1 MKRYISYFA
10 VLLAVLL
17 GAACSKDDSAAGS
30 DNRTGVMA
38 MTVSTRQTADTGE
51 YDPLQHQTVY
61 IYNDEGGLLRKYTS
75 KEACP
80 ERLELLAGTY
90 RVAVEAGEEAPA
102 DFTKRLYK
110 GEETFTVKPGETTN
124 VAVVCQIVNTV
135 VEVKFDDS
143 ILQNLAP
150 GYSVWIAGGEKVD
163 EQAAE
168 AGSVP
173 ALRFTAEGTG
183 YYTLPAGMTSLAWLF
198 RGTHVEGKNV
208 EMEDYIPN
216 VKAGGKYT
224 LTFKYSPD
232 LPGYIDCVLISVD
245 PGTDDKDDE
254 IIFSPDPAV
263 ISEGFDIAEIQ
274 KYVSGE
280 KKYRILAFSELTRF
294 TVSVGD
300 KSYDALNG
308 TTEGISLEPVDKYN
322 VRLTLSD
329 AFFASCQAGDQKVT
343 LRIEDANGGSSEV
356 ATTYRLE
363 GLVPVTADD
372 YDLWANTV
380 TLRVVSFTPGTTVQF
395 GLRSSGGEWQPMA
408 GTSQGDD
415 FITATYAPQW
425 VPQTVK
431 EQTVYTQAAGTG
443 IIATHSYDFRAIING
458 TETTGTFTAGE
469 VQPIPNGDMSGWS
482 MTGGFAFPNAAGES
496 FWSSGNNTMT
506 KTLCTSTDVKFGKS
520 APAAKLTST
529 NMLVLAAG
537 NLFTGEF
544 AYKSFTGTVQFGQT
558 YAFTARPSA
567 MKVKYHAHVGTV
579 DKVRTSGDICPYI
592 KKGDPDM
599 ARIFVAIVDWNAPH
613 EVVSGMTTTK
623 GAWDPEKRHRQRI
636 GRQNPGI
643 RIALDHAIDGW
654 RGYAGRRIRHR
665 MVRPRDAPCRRE
677 VFARD
682 LMCLQRLRRLFHRLL
697 EKRDVRRRFRMGILT
712 IKRKRTT
719 MRKITTSTLLALL
732 LLAGTAP
739 ESRAQQTNAAASLAP
754 QADSTSCMQH
764 EERPQ
769 TVNEMRRQRGL
780 TEKHNLF
787 VPRGQWIFGGTA
799 SYSTHSNDTY
809 RFLVI
814 EGIESKGYTFKV
826 SPMIAYAFR
835 DNMALGGRF
844 IYSRSLL
851 KLDKA
856 DLNLGG
862 EDSDLNFELN
872 DCYSLQQS
880 YSVAMIWRQY
890 IPLGRNKRF
899 ALFNEMQL
907 SGGGTQA
914 RFAKDSPV
922 KGTYQTGYT
931 FSLGISP
938 GIIAF
943 ATNNMAVEVN
953 VGVMGISYSHTK
965 QVHNQV
971 TVGKR
976 DASMMN
982 FKVNIFSIGLGMAF
996 YL

>member
-1 MKRYISYFA
+1 MKTFTKF
-10 VLLAVLL
+10 LTMLAV
-17 GAACSKDDSAAGS
+17 AALFA
-30 DNRTGVMA
+30 TGCVN
-38 MTVSTRQTADTGE
+38 E
-51 YDPLQHQTVY
+51 EPPYKEDP
-61 IYNDEGGLLRKYTS
+61 N
-75 KEACP
+75 P
-80 ERLELLAGTY
+80 E
-90 RVAVEAGEEAPA
+90 
-102 DFTKRLYK
+102 
-110 GEETFTVKPGETTN
+110 
-124 VAVVCQIVNTV
+124 
-135 VEVKFDDS
+135 
-143 ILQNLAP
+143 
-150 GYSVWIAGGEKVD
+150 
-163 EQAAE
+163 
-168 AGSVP
+168 
-173 ALRFTAEGTG
+173 
-183 YYTLPAGMTSLAWLF
+183 PAGMTGYLSIGNLSMTVVYDETEIRPDDTSDETQAA
-198 RGTHVEGKNV
+198 RTASGTRATAPDVDSFIVEILDADNAQVLEMTYAELKEQLKTPMELKVGVYRMEVRSEDTMPGADWEHPVYGATSDFTITKAQTTSPEEVVCTLQNIKVSV
-208 EMEDYIPN
+208 E
-216 VKAGGKYT
+216 
-224 LTFKYSPD
+224 YSPD

-263 ISEGFDIAEIQ
+263 ISEGFDITEIQ
-274 KYVSGE
+274 KYRSGE
-280 KKYRILAFSELTRF
+280 KKYRIMAFSELTRF

-623 GAWDPEKRHRQRI
+623 GAWDPEK
-636 GRQNPGI
+636 GI
-643 RIALDHAIDGW
+643 DNVSEGKILGYGSLWITQSTDGEDMQDAELDIVWYDHET
-654 RGYAGRRIRHR
+654 
-665 MVRPRDAPCRRE
+665 RPAE
-677 VFARD
+677 G
-682 LMCLQRLRRLFHRLL
+682 
-697 EKRDVRRRFRMGILT
+697 K
-712 IKRKRTT
+712 
-719 MRKITTSTLLALL
+719 
-732 LLAGTAP
+732 
-739 ESRAQQTNAAASLAP
+739 
-754 QADSTSCMQH
+754 
-764 EERPQ
+764 
-769 TVNEMRRQRGL
+769 
-780 TEKHNLF
+780 
-787 VPRGQWIFGGTA
+787 
-799 SYSTHSNDTY
+799 YS
-809 RFLVI
+809 LVI
-814 EGIESKGYTFKV
+814 SCACNAYGDYFTGCSKNVMYV
-826 SPMIAYAFR
+826 
-835 DNMALGGRF
+835 D
-844 IYSRSLL
+844 
-851 KLDKA
+851 D
-856 DLNLGG
+856 
-862 EDSDLNFELN
+862 FEWV
-872 DCYSLQQS
+872 Y
-880 YSVAMIWRQY
+880 
-890 IPLGRNKRF
+890 
-899 ALFNEMQL
+899 
-907 SGGGTQA
+907 
-914 RFAKDSPV
+914 
-922 KGTYQTGYT
+922 
-931 FSLGISP
+931 
-938 GIIAF
+938 
-943 ATNNMAVEVN
+943 
-953 VGVMGISYSHTK
+953 
-965 QVHNQV
+965 
-971 TVGKR
+971 
-976 DASMMN
+976 
-982 FKVNIFSIGLGMAF
+982 
-996 YL
+996 

>member
-75 KEACP
+75 QEACP

-110 GEETFTVKPGETTN
+110 GEEKFTVKPGETTN

-395 GLRSSGGEWQPMA
+395 GLRSSGGE
-408 GTSQGDD
+408 
-415 FITATYAPQW
+415 
-425 VPQTVK
+425 
-431 EQTVYTQAAGTG
+431 
-443 IIATHSYDFRAIING
+443 
-458 TETTGTFTAGE
+458 
-469 VQPIPNGDMSGWS
+469 
-482 MTGGFAFPNAAGES
+482 
-496 FWSSGNNTMT
+496 
-506 KTLCTSTDVKFGKS
+506 
-520 APAAKLTST
+520 
-529 NMLVLAAG
+529 
-537 NLFTGEF
+537 
-544 AYKSFTGTVQFGQT
+544 
-558 YAFTARPSA
+558 
-567 MKVKYHAHVGTV
+567 
-579 DKVRTSGDICPYI
+579 
-592 KKGDPDM
+592 
-599 ARIFVAIVDWNAPH
+599 
-613 EVVSGMTTTK
+613 
-623 GAWDPEKRHRQRI
+623 
-636 GRQNPGI
+636 
-643 RIALDHAIDGW
+643 
-654 RGYAGRRIRHR
+654 
-665 MVRPRDAPCRRE
+665 
-677 VFARD
+677 
-682 LMCLQRLRRLFHRLL
+682 
-697 EKRDVRRRFRMGILT
+697 
-712 IKRKRTT
+712 
-719 MRKITTSTLLALL
+719 
-732 LLAGTAP
+732 
-739 ESRAQQTNAAASLAP
+739 
-754 QADSTSCMQH
+754 
-764 EERPQ
+764 
-769 TVNEMRRQRGL
+769 
-780 TEKHNLF
+780 
-787 VPRGQWIFGGTA
+787 
-799 SYSTHSNDTY
+799 
-809 RFLVI
+809 
-814 EGIESKGYTFKV
+814 
-826 SPMIAYAFR
+826 
-835 DNMALGGRF
+835 
-844 IYSRSLL
+844 
-851 KLDKA
+851 
-856 DLNLGG
+856 
-862 EDSDLNFELN
+862 
-872 DCYSLQQS
+872 
-880 YSVAMIWRQY
+880 
-890 IPLGRNKRF
+890 
-899 ALFNEMQL
+899 
-907 SGGGTQA
+907 
-914 RFAKDSPV
+914 
-922 KGTYQTGYT
+922 
-931 FSLGISP
+931 
-938 GIIAF
+938 
-943 ATNNMAVEVN
+943 
-953 VGVMGISYSHTK
+953 
-965 QVHNQV
+965 
-971 TVGKR
+971 
-976 DASMMN
+976 
-982 FKVNIFSIGLGMAF
+982 
-996 YL
+996 

>member
-135 VEVKFDDS
+135 VEVKFDDT
-143 ILQNLAP
+143 IAENLAP

-163 EQAAE
+163 EEAAE

-173 ALRFTAEGTG
+173 ALRFTAEG
-183 YYTLPAGMTSLAWLF
+183 
-198 RGTHVEGKNV
+198 
-208 EMEDYIPN
+208 
-216 VKAGGKYT
+216 
-224 LTFKYSPD
+224 
-232 LPGYIDCVLISVD
+232 
-245 PGTDDKDDE
+245 
-254 IIFSPDPAV
+254 IF
-263 ISEGFDIAEIQ
+263 
-274 KYVSGE
+274 
-280 KKYRILAFSELTRF
+280 
-294 TVSVGD
+294 
-300 KSYDALNG
+300 
-308 TTEGISLEPVDKYN
+308 LEPVDKYN

-623 GAWDPEKRHRQRI
+623 GAWDPEK
-636 GRQNPGI
+636 GI
-643 RIALDHAIDGW
+643 DNVSEGKILGYGSLWITQSTDGEDMQDAELDIVWYDHET
-654 RGYAGRRIRHR
+654 
-665 MVRPRDAPCRRE
+665 RPAE
-677 VFARD
+677 G
-682 LMCLQRLRRLFHRLL
+682 
-697 EKRDVRRRFRMGILT
+697 K
-712 IKRKRTT
+712 
-719 MRKITTSTLLALL
+719 
-732 LLAGTAP
+732 
-739 ESRAQQTNAAASLAP
+739 
-754 QADSTSCMQH
+754 
-764 EERPQ
+764 
-769 TVNEMRRQRGL
+769 
-780 TEKHNLF
+780 
-787 VPRGQWIFGGTA
+787 
-799 SYSTHSNDTY
+799 YS
-809 RFLVI
+809 LVI
-814 EGIESKGYTFKV
+814 SCACNAYGDYFTGCSKNVMYV
-826 SPMIAYAFR
+826 
-835 DNMALGGRF
+835 D
-844 IYSRSLL
+844 
-851 KLDKA
+851 D
-856 DLNLGG
+856 
-862 EDSDLNFELN
+862 FEWV
-872 DCYSLQQS
+872 Y
-880 YSVAMIWRQY
+880 
-890 IPLGRNKRF
+890 
-899 ALFNEMQL
+899 
-907 SGGGTQA
+907 
-914 RFAKDSPV
+914 
-922 KGTYQTGYT
+922 
-931 FSLGISP
+931 
-938 GIIAF
+938 
-943 ATNNMAVEVN
+943 
-953 VGVMGISYSHTK
+953 
-965 QVHNQV
+965 
-971 TVGKR
+971 
-976 DASMMN
+976 
-982 FKVNIFSIGLGMAF
+982 
-996 YL
+996 

>member
-173 ALRFTAEGTG
+173 ALRFTTEGTG

-245 PGTDDKDDE
+245 PGTDD
-254 IIFSPDPAV
+254 
-263 ISEGFDIAEIQ
+263 
-274 KYVSGE
+274 
-280 KKYRILAFSELTRF
+280 
-294 TVSVGD
+294 
-300 KSYDALNG
+300 
-308 TTEGISLEPVDKYN
+308 
-322 VRLTLSD
+322 
-329 AFFASCQAGDQKVT
+329 KVT

-425 VPQTVK
+425 EEKTTADWSTPATVLPYSRLK
-431 EQTVYTQAAGTG
+431 KGTG
-443 IIATHSYDFRAIING
+443 ISAGNTYDYKATVGSKELSGR
-458 TETTGTFTAGE
+458 FTADEGAPMTDGSLE
-469 VQPIPNGDMSGWS
+469 SWRSAQQFPGSGTNYTFWGS
-482 MTGGFAFPNAAGES
+482 GYNPFAKE
-496 FWSSGNNTMT
+496 
-506 KTLCTSTDVKFGKS
+506 LCTRDEAMPGRVGTYC
-520 APAAKLTST
+520 AKLSATYNT
-529 NMLVLAAG
+529 LAKVPAPG
-537 NLFTGEF
+537 NLFTGDFAIQVLGGMGGNVSFGKKF
-544 AYKSFTGTVQFGQT
+544 AYN
-558 YAFTARPSA
+558 ARPRA
-567 MKVKYHAHVGTV
+567 VRFKYHATIGEVNYNLHGGKIPVGEM
-579 DKVRTSGDICPYI
+579 DK
-592 KKGDPDM
+592 
-599 ARIFVAIVDWNAPH
+599 ARIFVCIVDWTAQQKVFAGTKAPT
-613 EVVSGMTTTK
+613 GT
-623 GAWDPEKRHRQRI
+623 WDPETQTEAANGPI
-636 GRQNPGI
+636 I
-643 RIALDHAIDGW
+643 
-654 RGYAGRRIRHR
+654 GYASKFIEETTQGDE
-665 MVRPRDAPCRRE
+665 MVE
-677 VFARD
+677 V
-682 LMCLQRLRRLFHRLL
+682 
-697 EKRDVRRRFRMGILT
+697 ILPINYYQDT
-712 IKRKRTT
+712 
-719 MRKITTSTLLALL
+719 
-732 LLAGTAP
+732 
-739 ESRAQQTNAAASLAP
+739 AAAPDGKYNIVVSC
-754 QADSTSCMQH
+754 STS
-764 EERPQ
+764 
-769 TVNEMRRQRGL
+769 
-780 TEKHNLF
+780 
-787 VPRGQWIFGGTA
+787 
-799 SYSTHSNDTY
+799 
-809 RFLVI
+809 
-814 EGIESKGYTFKV
+814 
-826 SPMIAYAFR
+826 AYGDYMDACTTNVMYV
-835 DNMALGGRF
+835 D
-844 IYSRSLL
+844 
-851 KLDKA
+851 D
-856 DLNLGG
+856 
-862 EDSDLNFELN
+862 FEWV
-872 DCYSLQQS
+872 Y
-880 YSVAMIWRQY
+880 
-890 IPLGRNKRF
+890 
-899 ALFNEMQL
+899 
-907 SGGGTQA
+907 
-914 RFAKDSPV
+914 
-922 KGTYQTGYT
+922 
-931 FSLGISP
+931 
-938 GIIAF
+938 
-943 ATNNMAVEVN
+943 
-953 VGVMGISYSHTK
+953 
-965 QVHNQV
+965 
-971 TVGKR
+971 
-976 DASMMN
+976 
-982 FKVNIFSIGLGMAF
+982 
-996 YL
+996 

>member
-143 ILQNLAP
+143 ILQNLSP

-173 ALRFTAEGTG
+173 ALRF
-183 YYTLPAGMTSLAWLF
+183 
-198 RGTHVEGKNV
+198 
-208 EMEDYIPN
+208 
-216 VKAGGKYT
+216 
-224 LTFKYSPD
+224 
-232 LPGYIDCVLISVD
+232 
-245 PGTDDKDDE
+245 
-254 IIFSPDPAV
+254 
-263 ISEGFDIAEIQ
+263 
-274 KYVSGE
+274 
-280 KKYRILAFSELTRF
+280 
-294 TVSVGD
+294 
-300 KSYDALNG
+300 

-623 GAWDPEKRHRQRI
+623 GAWDPEK
-636 GRQNPGI
+636 GI
-643 RIALDHAIDGW
+643 DNVSEGKILGYGSLWITQSTDGEDMQDAELDIVWYDHET
-654 RGYAGRRIRHR
+654 
-665 MVRPRDAPCRRE
+665 RPAE
-677 VFARD
+677 G
-682 LMCLQRLRRLFHRLL
+682 
-697 EKRDVRRRFRMGILT
+697 K
-712 IKRKRTT
+712 
-719 MRKITTSTLLALL
+719 
-732 LLAGTAP
+732 
-739 ESRAQQTNAAASLAP
+739 
-754 QADSTSCMQH
+754 
-764 EERPQ
+764 
-769 TVNEMRRQRGL
+769 
-780 TEKHNLF
+780 
-787 VPRGQWIFGGTA
+787 
-799 SYSTHSNDTY
+799 YS
-809 RFLVI
+809 LVI
-814 EGIESKGYTFKV
+814 SCACNAYGDYFTGCSKNVMYV
-826 SPMIAYAFR
+826 
-835 DNMALGGRF
+835 D
-844 IYSRSLL
+844 
-851 KLDKA
+851 D
-856 DLNLGG
+856 
-862 EDSDLNFELN
+862 FEWV
-872 DCYSLQQS
+872 Y
-880 YSVAMIWRQY
+880 
-890 IPLGRNKRF
+890 
-899 ALFNEMQL
+899 
-907 SGGGTQA
+907 
-914 RFAKDSPV
+914 
-922 KGTYQTGYT
+922 
-931 FSLGISP
+931 
-938 GIIAF
+938 
-943 ATNNMAVEVN
+943 
-953 VGVMGISYSHTK
+953 
-965 QVHNQV
+965 
-971 TVGKR
+971 
-976 DASMMN
+976 
-982 FKVNIFSIGLGMAF
+982 
-996 YL
+996 

>member
-135 VEVKFDDS
+135 VEVKFDDP

-173 ALRFTAEGTG
+173 ALRF
-183 YYTLPAGMTSLAWLF
+183 
-198 RGTHVEGKNV
+198 
-208 EMEDYIPN
+208 
-216 VKAGGKYT
+216 
-224 LTFKYSPD
+224 
-232 LPGYIDCVLISVD
+232 
-245 PGTDDKDDE
+245 
-254 IIFSPDPAV
+254 
-263 ISEGFDIAEIQ
+263 
-274 KYVSGE
+274 
-280 KKYRILAFSELTRF
+280 
-294 TVSVGD
+294 
-300 KSYDALNG
+300 

-623 GAWDPEKRHRQRI
+623 GAWDPEK
-636 GRQNPGI
+636 GI
-643 RIALDHAIDGW
+643 DNVSEGKILGYGSLWITQSTDGEDMQDAELDIVWYDHET
-654 RGYAGRRIRHR
+654 
-665 MVRPRDAPCRRE
+665 RPAE
-677 VFARD
+677 G
-682 LMCLQRLRRLFHRLL
+682 
-697 EKRDVRRRFRMGILT
+697 K
-712 IKRKRTT
+712 
-719 MRKITTSTLLALL
+719 
-732 LLAGTAP
+732 
-739 ESRAQQTNAAASLAP
+739 
-754 QADSTSCMQH
+754 
-764 EERPQ
+764 
-769 TVNEMRRQRGL
+769 
-780 TEKHNLF
+780 
-787 VPRGQWIFGGTA
+787 
-799 SYSTHSNDTY
+799 YS
-809 RFLVI
+809 LVI
-814 EGIESKGYTFKV
+814 SCACNAYGDYFTGCSKNVMYV
-826 SPMIAYAFR
+826 
-835 DNMALGGRF
+835 D
-844 IYSRSLL
+844 
-851 KLDKA
+851 D
-856 DLNLGG
+856 
-862 EDSDLNFELN
+862 FEWV
-872 DCYSLQQS
+872 Y
-880 YSVAMIWRQY
+880 
-890 IPLGRNKRF
+890 
-899 ALFNEMQL
+899 
-907 SGGGTQA
+907 
-914 RFAKDSPV
+914 
-922 KGTYQTGYT
+922 
-931 FSLGISP
+931 
-938 GIIAF
+938 
-943 ATNNMAVEVN
+943 
-953 VGVMGISYSHTK
+953 
-965 QVHNQV
+965 
-971 TVGKR
+971 
-976 DASMMN
+976 
-982 FKVNIFSIGLGMAF
+982 
-996 YL
+996 